1 MGFEKLDQL
10 PIVTSRQLG
19 AGLGAGAPPLVEFFW
34 SRGAGT
40 RWLVHRA
47 AGRPQ
52 AVGVPRGRKACQ
64 PTRVTGRRRR
74 EGALHVRAPAQA
86 LILCIPK
93 PPARSVRQ
101 FRLALMRNK
110 RETWGEWAQLIPCLP
125 PTSGLF
131 GLVRL

>member
-1 MGFEKLDQL
+1 MGFKKLDEL

-19 AGLGAGAPPLVEFFW
+19 AGLGQARRL
-34 SRGAGT
+34 SRILLEPGG
-40 RWLVHRA
+40 
-47 AGRPQ
+47 GNPQ
-52 AVGVPRGRKACQ
+52 ARAPGRGPASGRGVPRGRKACQ

-74 EGALHVRAPAQA
+74 EVARHVRAPAQA
-86 LILCIPK
+86 RILCIPK

-110 RETWGEWAQLIPCLP
+110 RETWGEWAQLIPRLP

-131 GLVRL
+131 GRVRL